1 MPYFIDLGAGPAEED
16 CAQLG
21 QSPDFDTL
29 NRLEIAVYKSA
40 LIARYGPPP
49 PGCRLAGLS
58 NRHDFG
64 RYVELV
70 LHIENELDEAVAD
83 YATRVEEGLATWREA
98 GFTAPVEYNGE
109 TPTIVHADPADAVR
123 AALAI
128 QSAPPEGLAIK
139 MGLHSGACVAVDV
152 QGLAEDFQTGDSG

>member
-21 QSPDFDTL
+21 QSPNFDSL

-49 PGCRLAGLS
+49 PDAASPACPT
-58 NRHDFG
+58 RHDFG

-83 YATRVEEGLATWREA
+83 YATRVEEDSPPGARRA
-98 GFTAPVEYNGE
+98 SPRRSSITARRP
-109 TPTIVHADPADAVR
+109 PSSMPIRPMPS
-123 AALAI
+123 
-128 QSAPPEGLAIK
+128 SAR
-139 MGLHSGACVAVDV
+139 C
-152 QGLAEDFQTGDSG
+152 

>member
-21 QSPDFDTL
+21 QSPNFDSL

-83 YATRVEEGLATWREA
+83 YATRVEEGLA
-98 GFTAPVEYNGE
+98 
-109 TPTIVHADPADAVR
+109 H
-123 AALAI
+123 LAR
-128 QSAPPEGLAIK
+128 G
-139 MGLHSGACVAVDV
+139 GLHRAGRV
-152 QGLAEDFQTGDSG
+152 